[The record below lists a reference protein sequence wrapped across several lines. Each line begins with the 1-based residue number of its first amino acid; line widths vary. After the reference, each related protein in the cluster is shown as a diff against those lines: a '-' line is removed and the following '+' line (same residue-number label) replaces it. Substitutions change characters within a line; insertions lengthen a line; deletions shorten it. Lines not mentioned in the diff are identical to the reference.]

1 MGEGSVGE
9 VLQHE
14 LTRHLSELREQDRRV
29 RDDAQSAVHKMRIAV
44 RRLRS
49 LLATYR
55 QVLTPGS
62 GDEIRAEL
70 RWLGN
75 ELSAARDAQVMS
87 ERLDA
92 LIRDEPA
99 ELVMGPVSRRIHMEL
114 SDRYQAGRKQALEAL
129 DDARYS
135 RLLGLLDAF
144 VAAPPFNDKAR
155 RDARE
160 QLPRLLSRDLE
171 RVRHRA
177 EAVTDAAS
185 PAQRDMALH
194 DTRKAAK
201 RLRYGAESATPVLGR
216 RAKRLATRAK
226 RVQEL
231 LGEHQDTV
239 VARLTLRELGAQAYV
254 ANENGFTFG
263 RLHALEQARASE
275 IEHRCPAVLE
285 RLPSGSLE
293 RWLRA

>member
-1 MGEGSVGE
+1 
-9 VLQHE
+9 
-14 LTRHLSELREQDRRV
+14 
-29 RDDAQSAVHKMRIAV
+29 
-44 RRLRS
+44 
-49 LLATYR
+49 
-55 QVLTPGS
+55 
-62 GDEIRAEL
+62 
-70 RWLGN
+70 
-75 ELSAARDAQVMS
+75 
-87 ERLDA
+87 
-92 LIRDEPA
+92 
-99 ELVMGPVSRRIHMEL
+99 
-114 SDRYQAGRKQALEAL
+114 
-129 DDARYS
+129 
-135 RLLGLLDAF
+135 
-144 VAAPPFNDKAR
+144 
-155 RDARE
+155 
-160 QLPRLLSRDLE
+160 
-171 RVRHRA
+171 
-177 EAVTDAAS
+177 
-185 PAQRDMALH
+185 MALH